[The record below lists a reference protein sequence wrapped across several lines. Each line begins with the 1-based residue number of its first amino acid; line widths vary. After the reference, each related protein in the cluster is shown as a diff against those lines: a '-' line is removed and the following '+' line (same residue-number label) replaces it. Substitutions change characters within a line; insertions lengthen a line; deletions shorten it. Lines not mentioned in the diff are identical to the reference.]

1 MYVSLSACLY
11 VSLSLSVCLS
21 HCLCVS
27 VCLSVCLCVSISL
40 CVSLSVCL
48 CVYVSLYLSLCVS
61 LTVCVYVS
69 VCLCVSM
76 RVSLSVSLRAPPPS
90 EDESGAVIV
99 QTAPGKVLTH
109 RGGSI
114 TLPCRYHHEPEHTD
128 PARTRVKWTKVT
140 DALVFEDV
148 FVSLG
153 RQQRAFGT
161 YRGRVSL
168 QGAGPGDASVQ
179 IHNVTLQD
187 YGRYECEVTDD
198 MEDDTGFVNLDLE
211 GRFGTVQAF
220 QLASQCILVRLIG
233 LSQQDYT
240 YQNAL
245 GCELKSLS
253 ECTWSHTAALSPV
266 LSGVVFPYHPR
277 LGRYKLNFHEAEE
290 VCAAQD
296 AILASYPQL
305 HAAWLDGLDWC
316 NAGWLEDGSVQYPIS
331 RPRDECGRKGTPAG
345 VRNYGYRHK
354 DSERYD
360 AFCFTSNL
368 NGEVYFLKTYKKL
381 AYGDAVKACEWDG
394 STVARV
400 GQLYAAWKLQLLD
413 RCQAGWL
420 EDGSIRYPIVNPR
433 ARCGGPEPGVRMLGF
448 PDRKFRL
455 FGVYCY
461 RKNPDAGGNEIIGS
475 ASAKTRSQITSTGPT
490 NI

>member
-1 MYVSLSACLY
+1 MGWVGLAWLAALLFLSASSQLPDTDKGRKK
-11 VSLSLSVCLS
+11 VVHVL
-21 HCLCVS
+21 
-27 VCLSVCLCVSISL
+27 
-40 CVSLSVCL
+40 
-48 CVYVSLYLSLCVS
+48 
-61 LTVCVYVS
+61 
-69 VCLCVSM
+69 
-76 RVSLSVSLRAPPPS
+76 

-114 TLPCRYHHEPEHTD
+114 TLPCRYHHEPQHTD

-211 GRFGTVQAF
+211 G
-220 QLASQCILVRLIG
+220 
-233 LSQQDYT
+233 
-240 YQNAL
+240 
-245 GCELKSLS
+245 
-253 ECTWSHTAALSPV
+253 
-266 LSGVVFPYHPR
+266 VVFPYHPR

-316 NAGWLEDGSVQYPIS
+316 NAGWLEDGTVQYPIS

-381 AYGDAVKACEWDG
+381 AYGDAVKACERDG

-455 FGVYCY
+455 YGVYCY
-461 RKNPDAGGNEIIGS
+461 RKNPDAGGNEIIGN
-475 ASAKTRSQITSTGPT
+475 ASAKTRSQVTSTGPT

>member
-1 MYVSLSACLY
+1 MGWVGLAWLSALLF
-11 VSLSLSVCLS
+11 LSASSQLPDTDKGRKKIVHVL
-21 HCLCVS
+21 
-27 VCLSVCLCVSISL
+27 
-40 CVSLSVCL
+40 
-48 CVYVSLYLSLCVS
+48 
-61 LTVCVYVS
+61 
-69 VCLCVSM
+69 
-76 RVSLSVSLRAPPPS
+76 

-114 TLPCRYHHEPEHTD
+114 TLPCRYHHEPEHTN

-211 GRFGTVQAF
+211 G
-220 QLASQCILVRLIG
+220 
-233 LSQQDYT
+233 
-240 YQNAL
+240 
-245 GCELKSLS
+245 
-253 ECTWSHTAALSPV
+253 
-266 LSGVVFPYHPR
+266 VVFPYHSR
-277 LGRYKLNFHEAEE
+277 LGHYKLNFHEAAE
-290 VCAAQD
+290 VCAEQD

-381 AYGDAVKACEWDG
+381 AFGDAVKACELDG
-394 STVARV
+394 STVAKV

-455 FGVYCY
+455 YGVYCY
-461 RKNPDAGGNEIIGS
+461 RKNQDAGGNEIIGN
-475 ASAKTRSQITSTGPT
+475 ASAKTRSQVTSTGPT